1 VAARTLLLFKVVPT
15 QQDVAQLYVNKQH
28 KYFMLKKILT
38 SPWTALLTLALIVSI
53 RIADPVF
60 VESVRL
66 RYFDT
71 LITAKEPTFNNIV
84 TVNIDEPTL
93 DKYGQWPLPRA
104 EYAKIIKDLYDRG
117 ASLVVL
123 NVLMAEP
130 DRTGGDAGLSAAL
143 KNYPVILGSVPSN
156 KTKNTPRVPGS
167 AVLGPEWLD
176 QIVQY
181 SGLIANVPQLENS
194 AAGVGIVSTL
204 PEVDGVNR
212 RMPLIVAVDDKLY
225 PALSL
230 ETLRVAAGDSTFQV
244 KLFEGGV
251 EKMRVPKFGPVTTDN
266 LGRVWIDWSQ
276 ESRSFGL
283 TKLPKDLEGA
293 IVIVGPT
300 AAGIGNPVPT
310 SKGAVWPHE
319 VQAAV
324 IGTMMNGVVIQRPD
338 YADGVEILA
347 LLAFGILLIFLSRW
361 TYVGIG
367 ATVVIVGAVVP
378 GTMWA
383 FTNWLI
389 LSDATAISFG
399 LILVALHTYGVKFV
413 SEFLQKQAVK
423 KQFAGY
429 CSPEVVRLLQENPD
443 LIKKGIKKDVSV
455 MFSDLRGFT
464 PIGEYFDKPGNG
476 GPQGL
481 ATYMNGYMDAI
492 TIPIIDANGMVLK
505 YVGDA
510 SMHIHGAPLDDDR
523 HAHTIVAVGLEML
536 DAVDEYTEI
545 MEAQGLPPAAMGWG
559 CNTGYGYIG
568 EMGST
573 ARHGYDILGDMVS
586 TAARLE
592 ARCKA
597 YGVLCIIGA
606 ETYNRTKDDFF
617 YLLLDNLQPKGKTVA
632 DLIYTVLRT
641 RGIDY
646 ARDKIAHDV
655 MHDLYRQKKFD
666 EAAAMCAKLKG
677 NFGGQMDKYYKIWIE
692 RCDFMKLQD
701 LGDNWNGEFV
711 AHEK

>member
-1 VAARTLLLFKVVPT
+1 
-15 QQDVAQLYVNKQH
+15 
-28 KYFMLKKILT
+28 MLKKILL
-38 SPWTALLTLALIVSI
+38 SPWTALLTLALVLGI
-53 RIADPVF
+53 RIADPTF

-71 LITAKEPTFNNIV
+71 LITSKAPTENNIY
-84 TVNIDEPTL
+84 TVNIDEAAL

-104 EYAKIIKDLYDRG
+104 EYAKIIKDLYARNAG
-117 ASLVVL
+117 LVVL
-123 NVLMAEP
+123 NVIMAEP
-130 DRTGGDAGLSAAL
+130 DRTGGDASLGAAL
-143 KNYPVILGSVPSN
+143 KNYPVVLGSVPSN

-167 AVLGPEWLD
+167 AVVNSDYLD
-176 QIVQY
+176 QIVNFP
-181 SGLIANVPQLENS
+181 GLIANVPQLEQN
-194 AAGVGIVSTL
+194 AAGVGIVNTL
-204 PEVDGVNR
+204 PELVDGVNR
-212 RMPLIVAVDDKLY
+212 RIPLVVTVDGKLY
-225 PALSL
+225 PGLAL
-230 ETLRVAAGDSTFQV
+230 ETLRVATGNDTFQV

-251 EKMRVPKFGPVTTDN
+251 EKMRLAGDIGIIPTDA

-276 ESRSFGL
+276 QSKSASL
-283 TKLPKDLEGA
+283 MNLPKDFGGA

-310 SKGAVWPHE
+310 SKGAVFPHE

-324 IGTMMNGVVIQRPD
+324 MSTMVNGANIQRPD
-338 YADGVEILA
+338 WADGAEIL
-347 LLAFGILLIFLSRW
+347 LILAGGILLLFLTRW

-367 ATVVIVGAVVP
+367 AGVIIIGAVIP
-378 GTMWA
+378 LCGYA
-383 FTNWLI
+383 YSSSSWLM
-389 LSDATAISFG
+389 DATLPVGG
-399 LILVALHTYGVKFV
+399 LVLVMLHAYGIKFI
-413 SEFLQKQAVK
+413 SEFLQKQAIK

-481 ATYMNGYMDAI
+481 AKYMNGYMDAI

-510 SMHIHGAPLDDDR
+510 SMHIHGAPLEDDN
-523 HAHTIVAVGLEML
+523 HAHTIVQVGLEML
-536 DAVDEYTEI
+536 DRVDEYTKI

-559 CNTGYGYIG
+559 CNTGDGYIG

-641 RGIDY
+641 RGVDY
-646 ARDKIAHDV
+646 SKDKEQHDK
-655 MHDLYRQKKFD
+655 MHALYKQKKFD
-666 EAAAMCAKLKG
+666 EAAAMCKKLIG

-692 RCDFMKLQD
+692 RCVFMKQQD
-701 LGDNWNGEFV
+701 LGDNWNGEFI

>member
-1 VAARTLLLFKVVPT
+1 
-15 QQDVAQLYVNKQH
+15 
-28 KYFMLKKILT
+28 MLKKILT
-38 SPWTALLTLALIVSI
+38 SPWTALLTLALILSI
-53 RIADPVF
+53 RIADPSF

-71 LITAKEPTFNNIV
+71 LITQKTPTANNIY
-84 TVNIDEPTL
+84 TVNIDEAAL

-117 ASLVVL
+117 AGLVVL
-123 NVLMAEP
+123 NVIMAES
-130 DRTGGDAGLSAAL
+130 DRTGGDAVLSNAL
-143 KNYPVILGSVPSN
+143 KQYPVVLGSVPAQ
-156 KTKNTPRVPGS
+156 KTKNTPRTPGS
-167 AVLGPEWLD
+167 AVLGPEHLD
-176 QIVQY
+176 QIIQY
-181 SGLIANVPQLENS
+181 PGLIANVPQLENA
-194 AAGVGIVSTL
+194 AAGIGIVSTL

-212 RMPLIVAVDDKLY
+212 RLPLVVSVDGKLY
-225 PALSL
+225 PSMSM
-230 ETLRVAAGDSTFQV
+230 ETLRAAAGDTTFQV
-244 KLFEGGV
+244 KLNENGV
-251 EKMRVPKFGPVTTDN
+251 EKMRIPKFGPITTDN

-276 ESRSFGL
+276 ENQQASL
-283 TKLPKDLEGA
+283 LDLPKNFNGA

-300 AAGIGNPVPT
+300 AAGIANPLPT
-310 SKGAVWPHE
+310 AKGAVWPQD
-319 VQAAV
+319 VQAAA
-324 IGTMMNGVVIQRPD
+324 IGTMINGVVIQRPD

-367 ATVVIVGAVVP
+367 ATVVVIGAVVP
-378 GTMWA
+378 GTIYA
-383 FTNWLI
+383 FNSWLI
-389 LSDATAISFG
+389 LSDATALAIG
-399 LILVALHTYGVKFV
+399 LVIVALHTYGVKFI
-413 SEFLQKQAVK
+413 SEFLQKQAIK

-429 CSPEVVRLLQENPD
+429 CSKEVVEMLQKDPD
-443 LIKKGIKKDVSV
+443 LIKRGVRKDVSV

-464 PIGEYFDKPGNG
+464 PIGEHYGDDVA
-476 GPQGL
+476 GL
-481 ATYMNGYMDAI
+481 GKYMNGYMDSI
-492 TIPIIDANGMVLK
+492 SRPIMDNKGMVIK

-510 SMHIHGAPLDDDR
+510 SMHIHGAPIEDPN
-523 HAHTIVAVGLEML
+523 HARTIVAVGLEML
-536 DAVDEYTEI
+536 DAVDEYTKL

-559 CNTGYGYIG
+559 CNTGIGFIG

-573 ARHGYDILGDMVS
+573 DRHSYDILGDMVS

-597 YGVLCIIGA
+597 YGVLAIVGA

-641 RGIDY
+641 RGEDY
-646 ARDKIAHDV
+646 TRDKISHDV

-666 EAAAMCAKLKG
+666 EAAAMCKKLKG

-692 RCDFMKLQD
+692 RCEFMKLQD

>member
-1 VAARTLLLFKVVPT
+1 MMT
-15 QQDVAQLYVNKQH
+15 
-28 KYFMLKKILT
+28 KKILL
-38 SPWTALLTLALIVSI
+38 SPWTALLTLALIVGI
-53 RIADPVF
+53 RVADTQF

-71 LITAKEPTFNNIV
+71 LIVNKAPTENNII
-84 TVNIDEPTL
+84 TVNIDEAAL
-93 DKYGQWPLPRA
+93 DKYGQWPFNR
-104 EYAKIIKDLYDRG
+104 EIYAALIENLYLRNAG
-117 ASLVVL
+117 LVVF
-123 NVLMAEP
+123 NVLMTEKDRQGGDRALADTLSRFP
-130 DRTGGDAGLSAAL
+130 VVLPNMPADRT
-143 KNYPVILGSVPSN
+143 KNQPKHPGTAVIGSDFQDRIIQYPGI
-156 KTKNTPRVPGS
+156 
-167 AVLGPEWLD
+167 
-176 QIVQY
+176 
-181 SGLIANVPQLENS
+181 IANVPQLENR
-194 AAGVGIVSTL
+194 AAGVGIVNTL

-212 RMPLIVAVDDKLY
+212 RMPLVIAVDGKVY
-225 PALSL
+225 PSL
-230 ETLRVAAGDSTFQV
+230 AMEALRVAAQDSTVQI
-244 KLFEGGV
+244 KLNPNGV
-251 EKMRVPKFGPVTTDN
+251 EKMRIPKFGPIATDS

-276 ESRSFGL
+276 QSKSVSMTE
-283 TKLPKDLEGA
+283 LPKDFQGA
-293 IVIVGPT
+293 VVIVGVA
-300 AAGIGNPVPT
+300 AAGLGNPVPT
-310 SKGAVWPHE
+310 AVGSVWPHD

-324 IGTMMNGVVIQRPD
+324 LGTMFNNVTIQRPD
-338 YADGVEILA
+338 YADGVEILTLA
-347 LLAFGILLIFLSRW
+347 LAGILLIFLTR
-361 TYVGIG
+361 YVYAGLATTVIIIG
-367 ATVVIVGAVVP
+367 GTAVGS
-378 GTMWA
+378 WYL
-383 FTNWLI
+383 FNNYLWLF
-389 LSDATAISFG
+389 DATAPGIG
-399 LILVALHTYGVKFV
+399 LLVVALHAYGIKFV
-413 SEFLQKQAVK
+413 SEFLQKQAIK

-476 GPQGL
+476 GPEGL
-481 ATYMNGYMDAI
+481 AKYMNGYMDAI

-523 HAHTIVAVGLEML
+523 HAHTIVKVGLEML
-536 DAVDEYTEI
+536 DRVDEYTKT
-545 MEAQGLPPAAMGWG
+545 MEAKGLPPAAMGWG
-559 CNTGYGYIG
+559 CNTGDGYIG

-641 RGIDY
+641 RGVDY
-646 ARDKIAHDV
+646 SKDKEQHDK
-655 MHDLYRQKKFD
+655 MHALYKAKKFD
-666 EAAAMCAKLKG
+666 EAAAMCKKLIG

-692 RCDFMKLQD
+692 RCEFMKQQD
-701 LGDNWNGEFV
+701 LPANWNGEFI

>member
-1 VAARTLLLFKVVPT
+1 
-15 QQDVAQLYVNKQH
+15 
-28 KYFMLKKILT
+28 MLKKILL
-38 SPWTALLTLALIVSI
+38 SPWTALLTLTLVVGI
-53 RIADPVF
+53 RIADPAF
-60 VESVRL
+60 LESVRL

-71 LITAKEPTFNNIV
+71 LITSKTVTENNIV
-84 TVNIDEPTL
+84 TVNIDEAAL

-104 EYAKIIKDLYDRG
+104 EYAKIIRDLYERG
-117 ASLVVL
+117 AGLVVL

-130 DRTGGDAGLSAAL
+130 DRTGGDAVLANVL
-143 KNYPVILGSVPSN
+143 KDYPVVLGSVPSD

-167 AVLGPEWLD
+167 AVLGPEYLD
-176 QIVQY
+176 QIIQY
-181 SGLIANVPQLENS
+181 PGLIANIPKLENS

-212 RMPLIVAVDDKLY
+212 RMPLIVTVDGKLY

-230 ETLRVAAGDSTFQV
+230 ETLRVAAGDSTFQT

-251 EKMRVPKFGPVTTDN
+251 EKMRIPKFGPVTTDN

-276 ESRSFGL
+276 KSKNISL
-283 TKLPKDLEGA
+283 TDLPKDLAGA

-300 AAGIGNPVPT
+300 AAGISNPVPT
-310 SKGAVWPHE
+310 SMGAVFPHE

-324 IGTMMNGVVIQRPD
+324 ISTMVNGVVIQRPD
-338 YADGVEILA
+338 YADGVEILV
-347 LLAFGILLIFLSRW
+347 LLAFGVLLIFMSRW

-378 GTMWA
+378 STMYA
-383 FTNWLI
+383 FNNWLI
-389 LSDATAISFG
+389 LGDATAIAAG
-399 LILVALHTYGVKFV
+399 LIIVALHTYGVKFV
-413 SEFLQKQAVK
+413 SEFLQKQAIK

-429 CSPEVVRLLQENPD
+429 CSKEVVEMLQKDPD
-443 LIKKGIKKDVSV
+443 LIKRGVRKDVSV

-464 PIGEYFDKPGNG
+464 PIGEHYGDDVG
-476 GPQGL
+476 GLGK
-481 ATYMNGYMDAI
+481 YMNGYMDAI
-492 TIPIIDANGMVLK
+492 SRPIMDNKGMVIK

-510 SMHIHGAPLDDDR
+510 SMHIHGAPIDDVN
-523 HAHTIVAVGLEML
+523 HARTIVKVGLEML
-536 DAVDEYTEI
+536 DAVDAYTKL

-559 CNTGYGYIG
+559 CNTGIGFIG

-573 ARHGYDILGDMVS
+573 DRHSYDILGDMVS

-597 YGVLCIIGA
+597 YGVLAIIGA

-632 DLIYTVLRT
+632 DLIYTVIRT
-641 RGIDY
+641 RGEDY
-646 ARDKIAHDV
+646 SKDQEQHIK
-655 MHDLYRQKKFD
+655 MHALYKAKKFD
-666 EAAAMCAKLKG
+666 EAAAMCDEMKG
-677 NFGGQMDKYYKIWIE
+677 TFGGQMDKYYKIWIE
-692 RCDFMKLQD
+692 RCDFMKQQNLP
-701 LGDNWNGEFV
+701 DNWNGEFV

>member
-1 VAARTLLLFKVVPT
+1 
-15 QQDVAQLYVNKQH
+15 
-28 KYFMLKKILT
+28 MMKKILL
-38 SPWTALLTLALIVSI
+38 SPWTALITLALILSI
-53 RIADPVF
+53 RIADPSF

-71 LITAKEPTFNNIV
+71 LITSKAPTDNNIY

-104 EYAKIIKDLYDRG
+104 EYAKIVKDLYDRNAG
-117 ASLVVL
+117 LVVL

-130 DRTGGDAGLSAAL
+130 DRTGGDASLSAAL
-143 KNYPVILGSVPSN
+143 KNYPVVLGSVPSN

-167 AVLGPEWLD
+167 AVLGPEWLG

-181 SGLIANVPQLENS
+181 PGLIANVPQLENS
-194 AAGVGIVSTL
+194 AIGVGIVSTL

-212 RMPLIVAVDDKLY
+212 RLPLIVAVDDKLY
-225 PALSL
+225 PSIAM

-251 EKMRVPKFGPVTTDN
+251 EKMRIPKFGPVTTDN
-266 LGRVWIDWSQ
+266 LGRVWVDWSQ
-276 ESRSFGL
+276 QSKSVSL
-283 TKLPKDLEGA
+283 TNLPKDFAGA

-300 AAGIGNPVPT
+300 AAGIANPVPT

-319 VQAAV
+319 VQASVVA
-324 IGTMMNGVVIQRPD
+324 TMANGVTIQRPD
-338 YADGVEILA
+338 WADGAEILGILVA
-347 LLAFGILLIFLSRW
+347 GILLLFLTRW

-367 ATVVIVGAVVP
+367 AGIVIIGAVVP
-378 GTMWA
+378 LCGYA
-383 FTNWLI
+383 YSSGSQLV
-389 LSDATAISFG
+389 DATLPIGG
-399 LILVALHTYGVKFV
+399 LVLVMLHAYGVKFV
-413 SEFLQKQAVK
+413 SEFLQKQAIK

-429 CSPEVVRLLQENPD
+429 CSKEVVELLQKDPD
-443 LIKKGIKKDVSV
+443 LIKRGVRKDVSV

-464 PIGEYFDKPGNG
+464 PIGEHYGDDVA
-476 GPQGL
+476 GL
-481 ATYMNGYMDAI
+481 GKYMNGYMDAI
-492 TIPIIDANGMVLK
+492 SQPMLDNKGMVIK

-510 SMHIHGAPLDDDR
+510 SMHIHGAPIEDPN
-523 HAHTIVAVGLEML
+523 HARTIVAVGLEML
-536 DAVDEYTEI
+536 DAVDEYTKL
-545 MEAQGLPPAAMGWG
+545 METQGLPPAAMGWG
-559 CNTGYGYIG
+559 CNTGIGFIG

-573 ARHGYDILGDMVS
+573 DRHSYDILGDMVS

-597 YGVLCIIGA
+597 YGVLAIIGA

-632 DLIYTVLRT
+632 DLIYTVIRT
-641 RGIDY
+641 RGEDY
-646 ARDKIAHDV
+646 SKDKQQHDK
-655 MHDLYRQKKFD
+655 MHALYKQKKFD
-666 EAAAMCAKLKG
+666 EAADMCSKMKG
-677 NFGGQMDKYYKIWIE
+677 TFGGQMDKYYKIWIE
-692 RCDFMKLQD
+692 RCEFMKQQD
-701 LGDNWNGEFV
+701 LGANWNGEFI

>member
-1 VAARTLLLFKVVPT
+1 
-15 QQDVAQLYVNKQH
+15 
-28 KYFMLKKILT
+28 MLKKILT
-38 SPWTALLTLALIVSI
+38 SPWTALLTLALILSI

-71 LITAKEPTFNNIV
+71 LITNKAPTANNIY
-84 TVNIDEPTL
+84 TVNIDEAAL

-117 ASLVVL
+117 AGLVVL
-123 NVLMAEP
+123 NVIMAEP
-130 DRTGGDAGLSAAL
+130 DRTGGDAVLSNAL
-143 KNYPVILGSVPSN
+143 KQYPVVLGSVPAQ
-156 KTKNTPRVPGS
+156 KTKNSPRNPGS

-181 SGLIANVPQLENS
+181 PGLIANVPQLENA
-194 AAGVGIVSTL
+194 AAGIGIVSTL

-212 RMPLIVAVDDKLY
+212 RLPLVVSVDGKLY
-225 PALSL
+225 PSMSM
-230 ETLRVAAGDSTFQV
+230 ETLRAAAGDSTFQV
-244 KLFEGGV
+244 KLNENGV
-251 EKMRVPKFGPVTTDN
+251 EKMRIPKFGPITTDN

-276 ESRSFGL
+276 ENQQASL
-283 TKLPKDLEGA
+283 LDLPKNFNGA

-300 AAGIGNPVPT
+300 AAGIANPLPT
-310 SKGAVWPHE
+310 AKGAVWPQD
-319 VQAAV
+319 VQAAAMA
-324 IGTMMNGVVIQRPD
+324 TMINGVVIQRPD

-361 TYVGIG
+361 TYVGIC
-367 ATVVIVGAVVP
+367 AAVVIVGAVVP
-378 GTMWA
+378 GTIYA
-383 FTNWLI
+383 FNNWLI
-389 LSDATAISFG
+389 LSDATAIAFG
-399 LILVALHTYGVKFV
+399 LIIVALHTYGVKFV
-413 SEFLQKQAVK
+413 SEFLQKQAIK

-429 CSPEVVRLLQENPD
+429 CSKEVVELLQKDPD
-443 LIKKGIKKDVSV
+443 LIKRGVRKDVSV

-464 PIGEYFDKPGNG
+464 PIGEHYGDDVA
-476 GPQGL
+476 GL
-481 ATYMNGYMDAI
+481 GKYMNGYMDAI
-492 TIPIIDANGMVLK
+492 SQPMLDNKGMVIK

-510 SMHIHGAPLDDDR
+510 SMHIHGAPIEDPN
-523 HAHTIVAVGLEML
+523 HARTIVAVGLEML
-536 DAVDEYTEI
+536 DAVDEYTKL

-559 CNTGYGYIG
+559 CNTGIGFIG

-573 ARHGYDILGDMVS
+573 ERHSYDILGDMVS

-597 YGVLCIIGA
+597 YGVLAIVGA
-606 ETYNRTKDDFF
+606 ETYNRTQDDFF

-641 RGIDY
+641 KGADY
-646 ARDKIAHDV
+646 TRDKIAHDV